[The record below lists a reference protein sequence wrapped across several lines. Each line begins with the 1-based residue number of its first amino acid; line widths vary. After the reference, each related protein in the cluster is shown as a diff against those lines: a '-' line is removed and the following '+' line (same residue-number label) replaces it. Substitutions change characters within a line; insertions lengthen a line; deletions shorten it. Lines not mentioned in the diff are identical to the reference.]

1 MKKKSNSRIVRVLSK
16 ILDIRTW
23 FDWERMKSFTLFV
36 GNGLRR
42 LFMIDT
48 ENNKNTPPDSLP
60 LTESFN
66 SAKQSLNLT
75 DADLLIRQK
84 ALFRLSILMA
94 TIAILIFSYSIYHFL
109 YGTLRAGFLSLVIMM
124 IAVALSF
131 RYHFWY
137 YQIKNHKLGC
147 SIHEWFRKGLLG
159 EKK

>member
-1 MKKKSNSRIVRVLSK
+1 MKNKSNSRVVRVLSK

-36 GNGLRR
+36 GNGLRG
-42 LFMIDT
+42 LFMMDT
-48 ENNKNTPPDSLP
+48 ENKKTTKDNLP

-75 DADLLIRQK
+75 DADLIIRQK
-84 ALFRLSILMA
+84 ALLKLSILMA
-94 TIAILIFSYSIYHFL
+94 TIAILIFSYSIYQFF
-109 YGTLRAGFLSLVIMM
+109 YGTLRAGFISLVIMM

-137 YQIKNHKLGC
+137 YQIKSHKLGC
-147 SIHEWFRKGLLG
+147 SVHEWFRKGLLG
-159 EKK
+159 EKE